1 LGSDLAAVLQSA
13 AARFPHFDA
22 DLAAVLDEQQCGVV
36 SSLLAAGAD
45 AYACDSHGCSA
56 LMYAAGSGNVQLVE
70 QLVKLGLQLGQQDLN
85 GWAPMHWAAAA
96 GHSQATAALVAAQA
110 PLMVADKTGRTALHW

>member
-1 LGSDLAAVLQSA
+1 
-13 AARFPHFDA
+13 
-22 DLAAVLDEQQCGVV
+22 
-36 SSLLAAGAD
+36 
-45 AYACDSHGCSA
+45 
-56 LMYAAGSGNVQLVE
+56 MYAAGSGNVQLVE

-96 GHSQATAALVAAQA
+96 GHSQATAALVNAQA